1 LRIAVHASQ
10 NDRKQAGE
18 SSAMAGPVGKLRWW
32 MVFGLVGP
40 ITFVM
45 SLDRTAIVVA
55 APTIQH
61 EYGFSLVQMSLI
73 LTSFSVTY
81 AALQVPAGW
90 LAQKFGPR
98 RALAWANLLWSLLTI
113 ATPLGFS
120 LASFVGIR
128 ALLGAGQSAD
138 WPASVLALKRWFPR
152 QERSKGNSVL
162 LGALYLGPIA
172 AAPLTTLVI
181 ASFGWRWAFY
191 SFGLLGVVLGTAWWA
206 WFRDDPKAHPRI
218 TPGEAAYI
226 AVGQDPES
234 PTGNDGAFLRCLG
247 SVQFWAI
254 GMQYFFLI
262 LVQSFYTT
270 WLPTYLMTVRH
281 MSLKEMGVYAS
292 LPWVALF
299 VMVFVAGALA
309 DAIQRITGSVWK
321 ARVPAAMTGFIVSA
335 GALIA
340 ASRAP
345 NVVVMMALLCV
356 SLGAVGLT
364 QVSIWSATQDLGRGA
379 TGVVSGWANC
389 WGNSAGFVG
398 PVLTAYLVRWTGGW
412 SGALLGIALAGSAGA
427 VLWLFVHPD
436 RPLAAL
442 ADRQPATATS

>member
-1 LRIAVHASQ
+1 
-10 NDRKQAGE
+10 
-18 SSAMAGPVGKLRWW
+18 MAPKRGRLRWW
-32 MVFGLVGP
+32 MVFGLIGP

-61 EYGFSLVQMSLI
+61 EYGFTLVQMSLI
-73 LTSFSVTY
+73 LTSFSWTY

-98 RALAWANLLWSLLTI
+98 RALAWANLLWSALTM
-113 ATPLGFS
+113 ATPLGFN

-138 WPASVLALKRWFPR
+138 WPASVMALKKWFPR
-152 QERSKGNSVL
+152 QERSQGNSVL
-162 LGALYLGPIA
+162 LGGLYLGPIA

-191 SFGLLGVVLGTAWWA
+191 GFGALGVLLGAAWWV
-206 WFRDDPKAHPRI
+206 WFRDAPQTHPRI
-218 TPGEAAYI
+218 SRAEAAYI
-226 AVGQDPES
+226 AAGQDAES
-234 PTGNDGAFLRCLG
+234 PLGNDGALLRCLG

-254 GMQYFFLI
+254 GIQYFFLV

-270 WLPTYLMTVRH
+270 WLPTYLVQVRH
-281 MSLKEMGVYAS
+281 MSLAQMGIYAS

-299 VMVFVAGALA
+299 VMVFVAGAVA
-309 DAIQRITGSVWK
+309 DAVQRATGSVWK
-321 ARVPAAMTGFIVSA
+321 ARVPAAMAGFIISA

-345 NVVVMMALLCV
+345 NLVVMMTLLCV
-356 SLGAVGLT
+356 SLGAIGLT
-364 QVSIWSATQDLGRGA
+364 QVSIWSATQDLGRAA
-379 TGVVSGWANC
+379 TGIVSGWANC

-398 PVLTAYLVRWTGGW
+398 PVMTAYLVEWTGGW
-412 SGALLGIALAGSAGA
+412 TGALLGIALAGGAGA
-427 VLWLFVHPD
+427 VLWLFVHPQ
-436 RPLAAL
+436 RPLTAL
-442 ADRQPATATS
+442 ADREPTPIAA

>member
-1 LRIAVHASQ
+1 
-10 NDRKQAGE
+10 
-18 SSAMAGPVGKLRWW
+18 MAGPVGKLRWW

-61 EYGFSLVQMSLI
+61 EYGFTLVQMSLI
-73 LTSFSVTY
+73 LTSFSWTY

-90 LAQKFGPR
+90 LAEKFGPR

-113 ATPLGFS
+113 ATPLGFNM
-120 LASFVGIR
+120 ASFVGIR

-152 QERSKGNSVL
+152 QERSKSNSVL

-172 AAPLTTLVI
+172 AAPATTLVI
-181 ASFGWRWAFY
+181 ASFGWRVAFY
-191 SFGLLGVVLGTAWWA
+191 GFGLLGVLLGAAWWT
-206 WFRDDPKAHPRI
+206 WFRDNPRTHPRI
-218 TPGEAAYI
+218 TQAEAAFI
-226 AVGQDPES
+226 VAGQDPEAAD
-234 PTGNDGAFLRCLG
+234 GHRGAFLRCLG
-247 SVQFWAI
+247 SIQFWAI
-254 GMQYFFLI
+254 GVQYFFLV

-270 WLPTYLMTVRH
+270 WLPTYLMSERH
-281 MSLKEMGVYAS
+281 MSLKEMGIYAS

-299 VMVFVAGALA
+299 VMVFVAGWLA
-309 DAIQRITGSVWK
+309 DTIQHRTGSVWS
-321 ARVPAAMTGFIVSA
+321 ARVPAAMTGFIISA

-345 NVVVMMALLCV
+345 DVTVMMTLLCV
-356 SLGAVGLT
+356 SLGAIGVT

-398 PVLTAYLVRWTGGW
+398 PVLTAKLVGWTGSW
-412 SGALLGIALAGSAGA
+412 SGALLGIAIAGGVGA
-427 VLWLFVHPD
+427 ILWLFVHPQ
-436 RPLAAL
+436 RPLDAL
-442 ADRQPATATS
+442 ADRVPAETAA

>member
-1 LRIAVHASQ
+1 MALR
-10 NDRKQAGE
+10 G
-18 SSAMAGPVGKLRWW
+18 LRWW
-32 MVFGLVGP
+32 MVFGLIGP

-73 LTSFSVTY
+73 LTSFSWTY

-98 RALAWANLLWSLLTI
+98 RALVWANLLWSALTM
-113 ATPLGFS
+113 ATPLGFN

-128 ALLGAGQSAD
+128 ALLGVGQAAD
-138 WPASVLALKRWFPR
+138 WPASVVALKRWFPR

-162 LGALYLGPIA
+162 LGSLYLGPIA
-172 AAPLTTLVI
+172 AAPATTLVI

-191 SFGLLGVVLGTAWWA
+191 GFGLLGVVLGAAWWI
-206 WFRDDPKAHPRI
+206 WFRDDPKAHPLI
-218 TPGEAAYI
+218 TSEEAAYI
-226 AVGQDPES
+226 AAGQDPES
-234 PTGNDGAFLRCLG
+234 RDGHNGAFLRCLG
-247 SVQFWAI
+247 SLQFWAI
-254 GMQYFFLI
+254 GMQYFFLV

-270 WLPTYLMTVRH
+270 WLPTYLMDVRQL
-281 MSLKEMGVYAS
+281 SLKQMGFYAS

-299 VMVFVAGALA
+299 VMVFVAGAIA
-309 DAIQRITGSVWK
+309 DAVRRKTGSVWK
-321 ARVPAAMTGFIVSA
+321 ARVPAAMIGFIVSA
-335 GALIA
+335 AALIA
-340 ASRAP
+340 ASRSAD
-345 NVVVMMALLCV
+345 VTVMMALLCI
-356 SLGAVGLT
+356 SLGAIGLT

-379 TGVVSGWANC
+379 TGVVSGWTNC

-412 SGALLGIALAGSAGA
+412 TGALLGIALAGAAGA
-427 VLWLFVHPD
+427 LLWLVVHPE
-436 RPLAAL
+436 RPLHAL
-442 ADRQPATATS
+442 AD